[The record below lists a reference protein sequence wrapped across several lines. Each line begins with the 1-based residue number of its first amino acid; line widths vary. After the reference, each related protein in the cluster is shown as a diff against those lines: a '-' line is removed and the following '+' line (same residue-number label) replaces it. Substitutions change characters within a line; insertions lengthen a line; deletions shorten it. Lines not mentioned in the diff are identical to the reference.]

1 LHKKWDFQNTD
12 RPTPTNVTYIKYEHK
27 HWPTELYSTPPPVSR
42 PLDFTNGTNR
52 RPTTTMVKKIKRL
65 HNILN

>member
-1 LHKKWDFQNTD
+1 MSHTSSMNINIGQ
-12 RPTPTNVTYIKYEHK
+12 
-27 HWPTELYSTPPPVSR
+27 TELYSTPPPVSR